1 MRRETQDAVETDE
14 DVVVESRETP
24 SEEELS
30 DELASQRE
38 AEREAEAQDVR
49 ERSSYKALLSAE
61 GVARLVPAMVVARLP
76 LGMMSVLL
84 VLQVSSYLGAGV
96 AGATTAA
103 LTLGTAIFAPLLG
116 KGVDHGI
123 GPALL
128 RATSVVQLVL
138 MLVLL
143 YAAQAGAPAA
153 LVLLIAFLTGS
164 CTPPVAGTTRSL
176 WAHLVRP
183 ELLDMAY
190 SFEVLLVDVL
200 YVTGPLLAS
209 LFIGLGMAG
218 TGLVFAVGGQAVGSW
233 MLAASKPV
241 HAYAEAGRM
250 TGGKGGRRRT
260 AADDF
265 TDDEVE
271 RAEMRGLLSSAGVC
285 LLLLVCL
292 ATNAF
297 SGALETLLPLWYDSL
312 GQPGRS
318 GFVISVWSIG
328 SILGV
333 IGFSRFQPSTRRIAL
348 PRQLVLFSAV
358 YLAVSLSLAL
368 YSSHAALS
376 VAAFAIG
383 CFVSPCTNLHYQLSG
398 ALAPKQRHG
407 EMFSWVNTATS
418 AGLSLGSFAIGLI
431 VEGGSFLQA
440 FLFPAVFLVVALALA
455 ATLMAWAR
463 RRGRGVA

>member
-1 MRRETQDAVETDE
+1 MRREAQDAVETDE

-84 VLQVSSYLGAGV
+84 VLQVSSSLGAGV

-218 TGLVFAVGGQAVGSW
+218 AGLVFAVGGQAVGSW

-241 HAYAEAGRM
+241 HAYAEAGR
-250 TGGKGGRRRT
+250 TAGGRRRT
-260 AADDF
+260 AADDIA
-265 TDDEVE
+265 DDETE
-271 RAEMRGLLSSAGVC
+271 RAEMRGLLSSVGVR

-333 IGFSRFQPSTRRIAL
+333 IGFSRFQPSTRRIPL

-440 FLFPAVFLVVALALA
+440 FLFPSVFLVVALALA